1 MLGTIISV
9 ASIAAEMGVS
19 SLVSNVAATMT
30 LTCNKSIVTKVTM
43 GVGSLVLGAM
53 AGEAAGNYVKAKGE
67 GIKAGLEKAEE
78 IKEETADG
86 AVSE

>member
-9 ASIAAEMGVS
+9 ASIVAEIGVS
-19 SLVSNVAATMT
+19 SLVSNVATTMT

-67 GIKAGLEKAEE
+67 GLVAGIDKV
-78 IKEETADG
+78 KEETDG
-86 AVSE
+86 VSE

>member
-9 ASIAAEMGVS
+9 ASIVAEMGVS
-19 SLVSNVAATMT
+19 SLVSNMAATMT
-30 LTCNKSIVTKVTM
+30 LTCSKSVATKVTM

-67 GIKAGLEKAEE
+67 GIKTGLEKVEE
-78 IKEETADG
+78 IKEETNG